1 MTGAGRFSSPLGG
14 LLAMLGVAIGLG
26 NVWRFPYMMG
36 SYGGSAFLLLYLA
49 FALALAAPLLSA
61 EWALGRATRS
71 GPIGSYRVAFGSRL
85 GTLLGALLVV
95 AMLVANS
102 YYIVV
107 IAQIV
112 YSAGF
117 ALGPGFLIENLGDH
131 QAGLGR
137 GGLQYSIA
145 LALLLLAAWVLWRG
159 VRRGIEAAS
168 RMMVPA
174 FGIIIVGLVGYA
186 LSLDGAG
193 ARLLTF
199 LRPDFSA
206 LGPAEGFAA
215 LGQAFFSVGVGG
227 TIMIA
232 YGSYLSDATPL
243 RRTALAAAL
252 GDTGAALLAALFI
265 VPTVL
270 HFGLDMAGGPGLLFA
285 TLPRLFAVMPMG
297 NLLGGLFL
305 LALTLMAFLS
315 ALAGLAVC
323 VSGARDLLGT
333 RIGQTRAIVLIAILE
348 ALLIWPSAWNPGLIG
363 TLDLIFG
370 SGMQILG
377 ALVAVLALVWG
388 LGRAAALSQLALSG
402 TLATIWLAWLRWVV
416 PALLILVLGLYAAD
430 NFF

>member
-36 SYGGSAFLLLYLA
+36 SYGGSAFLLLYLV

-71 GPIGSYRVAFGSRL
+71 GPIGSYRVALGSRL
-85 GTLLGALLVV
+85 GTPLGLLLVV

-117 ALGPGFLIENLGDH
+117 ALGPGFGVDNLGEH
-131 QAGLGR
+131 QAGLAR
-137 GGLQYSIA
+137 GGLQYGIA

-174 FGIIIVGLVGYA
+174 FGIIIIGLVGYA
-186 LSLDGAG
+186 LNLDGAG

-206 LGPAEGFAA
+206 LGPSEGFAA

-232 YGSYLSDATPL
+232 YGSYLSDTTPL
-243 RRTALAAAL
+243 RRTALVAAL

-270 HFGLDMAGGPGLLFA
+270 HFGLDMAGGPGLVFA

-297 NLLGGLFL
+297 DLLGGLFL

-323 VSGARDLLGT
+323 VSGVRDLLGA
-333 RIGQTRAIVLIAILE
+333 RIGQTRAIVLIVILE
-348 ALLIWPSAWNPGLIG
+348 ALLIWPSAWNPSLIG

-388 LGRAAALSQLALSG
+388 LGRAAALFQLALSG
-402 TLATIWLAWLRWVV
+402 SLATVWLAWLRWVV
-416 PALLILVLGLYAAD
+416 PALLVLVLGLYAAD